1 MRDKFYSIGR
11 GPERIFA
18 AFLFGLGLIAT
29 IYGWRYGLGQ
39 LNDIGPGAFPL
50 GLGVALMILAAMAMR
65 EAGAESAV
73 SRRLT
78 PAFFYL
84 PGVIIWSLLVE
95 GAGLLIA
102 TLALVGFCAFAE
114 EKLDLK
120 RAAVLGLALTG
131 VGYLVFILGFG
142 LTFNLIGDW
151 F

>member
-1 MRDKFYSIGR
+1 MNHKYFAIGR
-11 GPERIFA
+11 GAELIFGV
-18 AFLFGLGLIAT
+18 FLFVLGLIAA

-50 GLGVALMILAAMAMR
+50 GLGIAMMILAALAMK
-65 EAGAESAV
+65 EAGADGPV

-84 PGVIIWSLLVE
+84 PGIIIWSLLIE

-102 TLALVGFCAFAE
+102 TLALIVMCSFAE
-114 EKLDLK
+114 DELDLK
-120 RAAVLGLALTG
+120 RSILLGLILTAI
-131 VGYLVFILGFG
+131 GYLVFILGFG